1 MNTACLWLYSNE
13 SHKSETKNQTK
24 KKTIK
29 PIKYNV
35 WQTQSKCPQNLSIYS
50 HQIRK
55 KIKYKYV
62 IKLKSI

>member
-1 MNTACLWLYSNE
+1 MYTAFLWLYSNE

-35 WQTQSKCPQNLSIYS
+35 WQTQSKCPQNLSIIS
-50 HQIRK
+50 HQIGK
-55 KIKYKYV
+55 KISNKNM
-62 IKLKSI
+62 